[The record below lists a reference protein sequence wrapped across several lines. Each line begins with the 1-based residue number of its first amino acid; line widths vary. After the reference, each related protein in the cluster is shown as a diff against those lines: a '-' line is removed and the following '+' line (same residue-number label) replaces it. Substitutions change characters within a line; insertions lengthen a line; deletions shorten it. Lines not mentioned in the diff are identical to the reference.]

1 MLPEKSAGKVLQ
13 ATVVA
18 VGPGS
23 VNPVRSSKLG
33 LTLDQALLK
42 GGGIRESGRC
52 SMRKVQFDSIWLI
65 VLCDAFL

>member
-42 GGGIRESGRC
+42 GGGHWREWQVFYEEGA
-52 SMRKVQFDSIWLI
+52 V
-65 VLCDAFL
+65 